1 MSQMTHPQG
10 KQTANTPIEMPGF
23 LGFSDLEEELLGP
36 NGVEK
41 AQAVMERL
49 IELDKHLSS
58 LERKGLPKEAFEV
71 VIALKKAVI
80 AAGSILAS
88 RRMG

>member
-1 MSQMTHPQG
+1 MSQTTHPDQR
-10 KQTANTPIEMPGF
+10 QDATPKIELQEF
-23 LGFSDLEEELLGP
+23 LGFSDLEAELLGP

-41 AQAVMERL
+41 ATAVMERL
-49 IELDKHLSS
+49 IELDKHLTG
-58 LERKGLPKEAFEV
+58 LENTGLPKDAFEV
-71 VIALKKAVI
+71 VIALKKAVK

>member
-1 MSQMTHPQG
+1 MSQTTHPEG
-10 KQTANTPIEMPGF
+10 KQAANTVVELQQF
-23 LGFSDLEEELLGP
+23 LGFSDLEAELLGA

-58 LERKGLPKEAFEV
+58 LESKGLPKEAFEV
-71 VIALKKAVI
+71 VNALKKAVI

-88 RRMG
+88 RRVG

>member
-1 MSQMTHPQG
+1 MSQTTHPEG
-10 KQTANTPIEMPGF
+10 KQTANPGIELQQF
-23 LGFSDLEEELLGP
+23 LGFSDLEAELLGA

-49 IELDKHLSS
+49 IELDKHLSG
-58 LERKGLPKEAFEV
+58 LERQGLPKEAFEV
-71 VIALKKAVI
+71 VTALKKAVV

-88 RRMG
+88 RRVG